1 MGWRSGHRRPRGQWP
16 ARKAGQTGVVVMR
29 AWPEA
34 LRKGVKEKVGG
45 GSGDVVERIE
55 DAAATASWAVVADIV
70 MRGQVQEALCRR
82 GEIAGC
88 SQEKEF

>member
-1 MGWRSGHRRPRGQWP
+1 VGWRSGHRRPRGQWP

-29 AWPEA
+29 ACPEA

-55 DAAATASWAVVADIV
+55 DAAVAASWDFVVDIA
-70 MRGQVQEALCRR
+70 MRGQVQ
-82 GEIAGC
+82 
-88 SQEKEF
+88 

>member
-1 MGWRSGHRRPRGQWP
+1 VGWRSGHRRPRGQWP

-45 GSGDVVERIE
+45 GSRDVVERIE
-55 DAAATASWAVVADIV
+55 DAAAATSWVVVADIV
-70 MRGQVQEALCRR
+70 TRGQVQKALLP
-82 GEIAGC
+82 
-88 SQEKEF
+88 

>member
-1 MGWRSGHRRPRGQWP
+1 VGWRSGHRRPRGQWP

-55 DAAATASWAVVADIV
+55 DAAAAASWVVAAAIV
-70 MRGQVQEALCRR
+70 MRGQVHEAFLP
-82 GEIAGC
+82 
-88 SQEKEF
+88 

>member
-1 MGWRSGHRRPRGQWP
+1 VGWRSGHRRPRGQWP

-55 DAAATASWAVVADIV
+55 DTAVAASWAVVADIV
-70 MRGQVQEALCRR
+70 TRGQVQEAPLP
-82 GEIAGC
+82 
-88 SQEKEF
+88 

>member
-1 MGWRSGHRRPRGQWP
+1 VGWRSGHRRPRGQWP

-55 DAAATASWAVVADIV
+55 DAAAAASWVVAVAIV
-70 MRGQVQEALCRR
+70 MREQVQEAFLP
-82 GEIAGC
+82 
-88 SQEKEF
+88 